1 MTGITKR
8 LISSLLIVSLA
19 LSLFGCNK
27 AEQYRK
33 DAEAIGTAFCEKVLL
48 GDASLLMEYID
59 DPEITE
65 DTLNELMH
73 PSDLN
78 PEQEEYLGIIKDS
91 TNYTID
97 STIYDKELNIVFV
110 KVSWTQRNFYSEEA
124 QMAATAQDFALA
136 MSEAPDMVIP
146 VELEVDFSG
155 EDPKIIKAMDTIS
168 SIYAYTTAENNVMPG
183 TLADYYTDGSMVL
196 APKGVYTN
204 TDSIGVRLNF
214 DPALYSLRFIP
225 GVTYTVSKG
234 DDVLYP
240 SDVISLEDN
249 SVRLDYSSEV
259 AGDIDL
265 NDDGFLTEGTY
276 TFMVFDEH
284 YNDIAR
290 FDCEVKTEDIEKE
303 EIVFKD
309 LKNDYYLAN
318 LVYEFK
324 DSDLMATSYVFMS
337 GWWDYDGTSV
347 GKSAFASN
355 TKTLGFSLAVSRDNE
370 SELYYA
376 YYFSEKSSFKGI
388 NEAEPVF
395 ESSCKPSLYDDQACY
410 DLDFTPDELKPGYYG
425 LVVYGDA
432 ARKHIVFQAA
442 CLVVKE
448 TSDVI
453 G

>member
-8 LISSLLIVSLA
+8 LISSLLILSLA

-27 AEQYRK
+27 SEQYRK
-33 DAEAIGTAFCEKVLL
+33 EAEEIGKAFCEKVLQ

-59 DPEITE
+59 DPSVTE
-65 DTLNELMH
+65 DTLNELIH

-78 PEQEEYLGIIKDS
+78 PEQEKYLGIIKDS
-91 TNYTID
+91 TSYSID

-110 KVSWTQRNFYSEEA
+110 NISWKQRNFYTEEA
-124 QMAATAQDFALA
+124 QTAATVQDFSLV
-136 MSEAPDMVIP
+136 MSQETDMIIP
-146 VELEVDFSG
+146 AGIEVDFNG
-155 EDPKIIKAMDTIS
+155 ESPKVIHAMDTIS
-168 SIYAYTTAENNVMPG
+168 SVYAFTTVENNIMPG
-183 TLADYYTDGSMVL
+183 KLADYYTDGSMVL

-204 TDSIGVRLNF
+204 TDEIGVRLNF
-214 DPALYSLRFIP
+214 DPSLYSLRFIP
-225 GVTYTVSKG
+225 GITYTVSRG
-234 DDVLYP
+234 DEVLFT
-240 SDVISLEDN
+240 SDVISLEDH
-249 SVRLDYSSEV
+249 SIRLDYSAEV

-265 NDDGFLTEGTY
+265 NDDGFLTDGTY

-284 YNDIAR
+284 YNEITR
-290 FDCEVKTEDIEKE
+290 FDCEVKTEEIEKE
-303 EIVFKD
+303 DIVFKD

-324 DSDLMATSYVFMS
+324 DSDLMANSYVFMS

-370 SELYYA
+370 DELYYE
-376 YYFSEKSSFKGI
+376 YYFSEKSSFKDI

-410 DLDFTPDELKPGYYG
+410 DLDFTPEELKPGYYG

-432 ARKHIVFQAA
+432 AKKHIVFQAA